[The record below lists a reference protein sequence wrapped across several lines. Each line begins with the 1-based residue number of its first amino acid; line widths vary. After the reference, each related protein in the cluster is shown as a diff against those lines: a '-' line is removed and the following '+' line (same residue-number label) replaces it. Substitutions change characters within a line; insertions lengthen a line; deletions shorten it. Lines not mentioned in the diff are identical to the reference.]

1 MKLNKWNNSLL
12 LNEVKE
18 KIGACMDDPDLKYLV
33 DSFLTCLIVSKVM
46 KTFTVKKKKGND

>member
-1 MKLNKWNNSLL
+1 ML